1 MQIVLASTSKYRQQL
16 LQRLQLAFISDK
28 AETDETP
35 LPGESSLQLS
45 QRLALDKAAN
55 LAAKYPDHLIIGS
68 DQCASIEGEFLSK
81 PGDFATAFAQLSRCS
96 EQSVD
101 FHTSVCL
108 FNSKNNTQQIATDI
122 TRVQFRQLNSAEI
135 RRYLE
140 IEQPY
145 DCAGSFKCEGLGI
158 SLFQSIDNRDPNALI
173 GLPLIELSRM
183 LREEGI
189 NPLAQES

>member
-16 LQRLQLAFISDK
+16 LKRLQLAFVSDK

-35 LPGESSLQLS
+35 LAKESSLELS
-45 QRLALDKAAN
+45 RRLSLAKAKN
-55 LAAKYPDHLIIGS
+55 LSDKYPQHLIIGS
-68 DQCASIEGEFLSK
+68 DQCASIKGEFLSK
-81 PGDFATAFAQLSRCS
+81 PGDFETAFAQLSRCS
-96 EQSVD
+96 EQGVE

-108 FNSKNNTQQIATDI
+108 YNSQSDTHQISTDI
-122 TRVQFRQLNSAEI
+122 TRVQFRKLSNAEI

-158 SLFQSIDNRDPNALI
+158 SLFQSIDNQDPNALI

-189 NPLAQES
+189 NPLAQAD